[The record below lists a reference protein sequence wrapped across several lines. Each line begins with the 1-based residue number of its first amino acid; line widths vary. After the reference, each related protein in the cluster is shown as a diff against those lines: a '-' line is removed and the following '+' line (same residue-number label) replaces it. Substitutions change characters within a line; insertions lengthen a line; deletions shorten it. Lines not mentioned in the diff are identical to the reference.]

1 MPSLLPVSSAA
12 GVVLCGGQVLVS
24 DRLIQADVVL
34 EQGLVSAVV
43 ERTEHK
49 DDLFSHLAQLNVR
62 EHIISP
68 GFVDLQCNGALG
80 IDVTTEPERIWEL
93 AAHLPRWGVTSFLPT
108 VITSPLR
115 QIERARQTVLQR
127 PPGLLGAH
135 PLGLHVEGPFLNPTR
150 AGAHPQ
156 KWLRTPSTDDV
167 TNWSLEG
174 GIVLV
179 TLATELDEAHEVVR
193 TLHNRGI
200 CVSAGHTDATYDE
213 LRTAAEAGVSM
224 VTHLFNAMSPLNHRS
239 PNVVGAALDLPYVF
253 CGVIVDGIH
262 VVPEVIRLTFR
273 LIGKDRFVLVT
284 DAVAPLGLP
293 EQTLRLGDTDLV
305 VRNDR
310 VTTPDGTLAGSMLSM
325 DIAVKNLIK
334 FTDCSIADALRCATS
349 TPASAIRRPDLGQIR
364 VGGPAD
370 IVVLN
375 QDLEVSM
382 TFVQGAVVFDRAKST
397 SASQA
402 AT

>member
-1 MPSLLPVSSAA
+1 MTFSSPLHSS
-12 GVVLCGGQVLVS
+12 GSVVLTGGRVLVGEKV
-24 DRLIQADVVL
+24 IQADVVL
-34 EQGLVSAVV
+34 ERGVVSAVV
-43 ERTEHK
+43 DRTEQK
-49 DDLFSHLAQLNVR
+49 TNSFSHLPQLNVC

-115 QIERARQTVLQR
+115 QVERARQTVLKR
-127 PPGLLGAH
+127 PPGHIGAL
-135 PLGLHVEGPFLNPTR
+135 PLGLHVEGPFLNPAR
-150 AGAHPQ
+150 AGAHPR
-156 KWLRTPSTDDV
+156 KWLRTPKVNDIK
-167 TNWSLEG
+167 NWSLEG

-179 TLATELDEAHEVVR
+179 TLAPELEDAHEVVR
-193 TLHNRGI
+193 VLRNGGI
-200 CVSAGHTDATYDE
+200 FVSAGHTDATYDE
-213 LRTAAEAGVSM
+213 LRTAADAGISM

-239 PNVVGAALDLPYVF
+239 PNVVGAALDLPHLF

-262 VVPEVIRLTFR
+262 VASEVVRLAFR
-273 LIGKDRFVLVT
+273 LIGSDRFVLVT
-284 DAVAPLGLP
+284 DAVAALGLS

-305 VRNDR
+305 VHNDR
-310 VTTPDGTLAGSMLSM
+310 VTTQDGTLAGSVLSM
-325 DIAVKNLIK
+325 DIAVKNLVA
-334 FTDCSIADALRCATS
+334 FTGCSVADALRCATS
-349 TPASAIRRPDLGQIR
+349 TPAAAVGRTDLGHIR

-382 TFVQGAVVFDRAKST
+382 TFVQGAVAFSRASVE
-397 SASQA
+397 A
-402 AT
+402 ATQPG